1 MDTPVPHSPAA
12 LPSGPALDVVM
23 AARRHGTDAI
33 DGLRPAL
40 MAGWGRSRRRDK
52 ADGTPVTEVDLHA
65 DRTIV
70 AAIAQAFPHHGVV
83 SEEGMTRWDGSE
95 WTWIVD
101 PIDGTTNYAAG
112 VPYWAT
118 SVALAHR
125 GEVVWGV
132 VDAPAL
138 DLRIE
143 AIRGRGTTSNGEPV
157 QVAAPVDLTDPA
169 TRHAPMAVSA
179 GTIRQVV
186 DGTYFK
192 ARILGAYALDLALVA
207 EGSLVAAFLRVPK
220 VWDVAAGMLLV
231 SEAGGGIVE
240 FSTPGNLPLQP
251 DEELAT
257 RSVRTAAGPTTEWA
271 TEATTR
277 MWPKG

>member
-1 MDTPVPHSPAA
+1 MDTPTPHTPATPPRGDA
-12 LPSGPALDVVM
+12 LAVVTAARAHARDALDEVRAVV
-23 AARRHGTDAI
+23 
-33 DGLRPAL
+33 
-40 MAGWGRSRRRDK
+40 MAGWGRSGRRDK
-52 ADGTPVTEVDLHA
+52 ADGTPVTDVDLLV
-65 DRTIV
+65 DRTMVGGIRE
-70 AAIAQAFPHHGVV
+70 AFPDHAVV
-83 SEEGMTRWDGSE
+83 SEEGMTRWDGSA

-118 SVALAHR
+118 SLALAHR
-125 GEVVWGV
+125 GEVVWGL

-143 AIRGRGTTSNGEPV
+143 AVRGHGTTSNGDPV
-157 QVAAPVDLTDPA
+157 HVAAPVDLTDPA
-169 TRHAPMAVSA
+169 TRHAPMAVSP
-179 GTIRQVV
+179 GTIRQVI

-231 SEAGGGIVE
+231 TEAGGGIVE

-251 DEELAT
+251 DVELAT
-257 RSVRTAAGPTTEWA
+257 RGVRTAAGPNAEWA
-271 TEATTR
+271 AQATTR
-277 MWPKG
+277 LWPKG